1 MSSPIGVG
9 MGRMASL
16 QGTTGI
22 EPRPQAARAAE
33 ASLEAP
39 VSLTLPPPP
48 RSEVSAGQ
56 ADRVRTV
63 AQEPAR
69 AGVAPSRADV
79 AQGKLKAAGG
89 KLLEAR
95 QAGVDVAKTSFWK
108 KALGVAL
115 SGVAVGVAVGLTT
128 ISFGGATPLLALAC
142 VNFAVSTGDAMCA
155 YRNMRNTE
163 AIAEFRTP
171 PYEKLPMGN
180 SIVGNMT
187 HGVLTRLGVSAE
199 NATVAAKVTGGVVTL
214 GLVVASLAVGAGLS
228 DMPMAYDV
236 AGKAASLIG
245 TGVAVASTVV
255 SLMTDAGDR
264 EELQESLDE
273 IRKDVVSRQE
283 PESGRTELDADG
295 QMVAAAILRSMDGQD
310 TATALHGDA
319 LNDAARVKEAVS
331 GASGV
336 LKGAATAVSVVEVLN
351 MVRA

>member
-1 MSSPIGVG
+1 MSFPIGVG

-39 VSLTLPPPP
+39 VSLTLPPP

-69 AGVAPSRADV
+69 AGVAPTRADV
-79 AQGKLKAAGG
+79 AKGKLAAAGD

-163 AIAEFRTP
+163 AIAESRTP

-199 NATVAAKVTGGVVTL
+199 SATAAAKVTGGVVTL
-214 GLVVASLAVGAGLS
+214 GLGVASVAVSAGLS
-228 DMPMAYDV
+228 GMPMAYEV
-236 AGKAASLIG
+236 AGKVALYVG
-245 TGVAVASTVV
+245 TGVAALSTVG

-295 QMVAAAILRSMDGQD
+295 QMVAATILRSMGGQD
-310 TATALHGDA
+310 TATALYDSALADA
-319 LNDAARVKEAVS
+319 GRAKEAVT
-331 GASGV
+331 GAAGV
-336 LKGAATAVSVVEVLN
+336 LRMVGPTVGAGVMN
-351 MVRA
+351 MIRA